1 MSSRLIVL
9 IIVFCLTSSILIG
22 RLFYLQIV
30 RGEDYLENYELQI
43 RKTRTVPG
51 TRGNIFD
58 RNGEVI
64 AYNELAY
71 SVTIEDIIPTDTKT
85 EDKNKILNDT
95 LDSVPVSYTHL
106 NLQRVFKKIN
116 FNISFIPAHDRRLL
130 HGRYASQ
137 DERNIK
143 INLFKYTLQIN
154 RGV

>member
-1 MSSRLIVL
+1 MFRRIIDRIKEAVEYLMSSRLIVL

-71 SVTIEDIIPTDTKT
+71 PDFVLWRMCMEKVLLMILQKKKKIRQPSRSYIIYANDTDWIIP
-85 EDKNKILNDT
+85 NMMPHI
-95 LDSVPVSYTHL
+95 
-106 NLQRVFKKIN
+106 F
-116 FNISFIPAHDRRLL
+116 
-130 HGRYASQ
+130 
-137 DERNIK
+137 
-143 INLFKYTLQIN
+143 
-154 RGV
+154 